1 MAGSTSARESAGP
14 PDYQASVQDDE
25 IDLVDLLLFF
35 WGRRKVF
42 ISSAILFCVIGIAGF
57 EMLYVSKQ
65 IVTVRSIIE
74 VQELQ
79 LGQTNVTIQYAQA
92 VSRRIEQVD
101 LPRVASIG
109 EFEPIKS
116 HLMSTSIKPI
126 KETSLVELVTIAPA
140 GLGTEVSRFH
150 VQLTE
155 QIVSG
160 LKTSSCEL
168 NADLTS
174 SCELNADLHD
184 QYNELEGGV
193 ARMQDMM
200 EGLKA
205 AVSRNAAAQ
214 NMSSQPDQVE
224 INIKLGDL
232 STQVLKTQQ
241 DIKNMDLILR
251 DINPR
256 VLDVASLTEETV
268 GRKKS
273 VVYSLIIMLSVFA
286 GIVVILIDSF
296 ASRVKERVA
305 GRS

>member
-14 PDYQASVQDDE
+14 PGYQASVQDDE
-25 IDLVDLLLFF
+25 IDLVDLWLFF
-35 WGRRKVF
+35 WDRRKVF

-65 IVTVRSIIE
+65 MVTVRSIIE
-74 VQELQ
+74 VQELL

-92 VSRRIEQVD
+92 FSKRIEQAD
-101 LPRVASIG
+101 LPRVASIE
-109 EFEPIKS
+109 EFKPIKP
-116 HLMSTSIKPI
+116 HLMSTSINPI
-126 KETSLVELVTIAPA
+126 EGTGLIELVTIAPA
-140 GLGTEVSRFH
+140 GLGIEVSKFH

-155 QIVSG
+155 QIVSE
-160 LKTSSCEL
+160 LKSS
-168 NADLTS
+168 S
-174 SCELNADLHD
+174 RELNADLHD
-184 QYNELEGGV
+184 QFNELVGGV

-205 AVSRNAAAQ
+205 VVWRNVAAQ
-214 NMSSQPDQVE
+214 NLSNQPDQVE

-232 STQVLKTQQ
+232 NAQIFETAKDL
-241 DIKNMDLILR
+241 NGLGLILR

-256 VLDVASLTEETV
+256 VLDVASMSEGTV

-273 VVYSLIIMLSVFA
+273 MVYSLIIMLSVFA
-286 GIVVILIDSF
+286 GIVVILVGSF
-296 ASRVKERVA
+296 ASRVRDRVA